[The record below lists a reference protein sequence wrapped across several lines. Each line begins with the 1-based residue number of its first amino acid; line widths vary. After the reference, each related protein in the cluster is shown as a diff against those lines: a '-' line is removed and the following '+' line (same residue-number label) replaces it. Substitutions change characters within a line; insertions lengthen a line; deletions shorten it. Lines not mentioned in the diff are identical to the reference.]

1 MTNMKSLVGLTLLGL
16 ALPASA
22 TTLFFAG
29 DSTLDDNG
37 LSLGGRI
44 RAPYYSWGTQL
55 QKAMKT
61 GDRVANYARSG
72 ASTKSFAASG
82 RWTKLIAAVQP
93 GDFVAIQ
100 FGHNDPKCATPA
112 DRETRWADPTGLVR
126 GTPARRARRPA
137 SFRRAAAPRATGTG
151 SAWSTSSMRLRA

>member
-55 QKAMKT
+55 QKAIKT
-61 GDRVANYARSG
+61 GDRVRWIEVTQFAVRFNN
-72 ASTKSFAASG
+72 TPLSFS
-82 RWTKLIAAVQP
+82 
-93 GDFVAIQ
+93 
-100 FGHNDPKCATPA
+100 
-112 DRETRWADPTGLVR
+112 EE
-126 GTPARRARRPA
+126 
-137 SFRRAAAPRATGTG
+137 FR
-151 SAWSTSSMRLRA
+151 